1 MFKPMLLLVLVIAGA
16 LGACSYKEE
25 KTVTPGTAAAPPAAS
40 TTTSTKIGF

>member
-1 MFKPMLLLVLVIAGA
+1 MFKSMLLVVLVLAGA

-25 KTVTPGTAAAPPAAS
+25 KTVAQPTAAAPAGTS